1 MYAGHFAIGL
11 AVKAR
16 FPAVPAVPIMLGT
29 GFLDII
35 NGLFVLAGIGR
46 VTPNPASGPYLF
58 FDLTFID
65 WDHSLAAA
73 VVLSCAWAALF
84 VKNGKV
90 AAVAGLVAFSHFLI
104 DWPMHNHDLA
114 LYPHASTHLGLG
126 LWGSLGT
133 ASWALEG
140 VLVAVLAAY
149 AWTLGRLRGKIFTW
163 PCALLFLLF
172 VQMSPWLSP
181 MRHVASMGG
190 AAAGIGYGALVL
202 LGFLIPG
209 LIFCWLLNRADRQAG
224 S

>member
-29 GFLDII
+29 GFLDIM
-35 NGLFVLAGIGR
+35 NGLFVLAGIDR

-90 AAVAGLVAFSHFLI
+90 AVIAGLVAFSHFLI

-114 LYPHASTHLGLG
+114 LYPHSSTHLGLG
-126 LWGSLGT
+126 LWGSLGV

-149 AWTLGRLRGKIFTW
+149 AWALGRLRGKNLAW
-163 PCALLFLLF
+163 PCALLLLLF
-172 VQMSPWLSP
+172 VQMSPWFSP
-181 MRHVASMGG
+181 MRHIASLGG